1 MTEKNQKEYKVK
13 MRNLFK
19 NLIINYSYLK
29 IKEMTPEKYINFIQY
44 VNKYSV
50 KKINEMNKEEEELH
64 GYNKSELDNSVML
77 DNENNLID
85 EEEDYIKK
93 EFTKMNK
100 TEKNKENKIL
110 DKIENWNIMDDDI
123 EEVRK
128 KELELNNKKNK
139 SEETLD
145 KIEQIFLKDNI
156 QLNNFFYINPFVN
169 VNKNNN
175 NKSNINEKNK
185 DVVYDISK
193 GKFIIKDLEK
203 EIELK
208 KLEKKKKKKLDLGN
222 EVNLQEERK

>member
-1 MTEKNQKEYKVK
+1 
-13 MRNLFK
+13 
-19 NLIINYSYLK
+19 
-29 IKEMTPEKYINFIQY
+29 
-44 VNKYSV
+44 
-50 KKINEMNKEEEELH
+50 
-64 GYNKSELDNSVML
+64 
-77 DNENNLID
+77 
-85 EEEDYIKK
+85 
-93 EFTKMNK
+93 
-100 TEKNKENKIL
+100 
-110 DKIENWNIMDDDI
+110 MDDDI

-222 EVNLQEERK
+222 EVNLQEEKKIKYLKKKRVQNVLKDNNELDEIKDEEEEINKKNKKIKINEKESIKLNNIKNKKQQTHYVKYSGEEYRNKKGKGDKLIKGQFEPFAYIQLNPKSLNYKGERENLKIFNKLMRNDNKK

>member
-1 MTEKNQKEYKVK
+1 
-13 MRNLFK
+13 
-19 NLIINYSYLK
+19 
-29 IKEMTPEKYINFIQY
+29 
-44 VNKYSV
+44 
-50 KKINEMNKEEEELH
+50 
-64 GYNKSELDNSVML
+64 
-77 DNENNLID
+77 
-85 EEEDYIKK
+85 
-93 EFTKMNK
+93 
-100 TEKNKENKIL
+100 
-110 DKIENWNIMDDDI
+110 MDDDI

-222 EVNLQEERK
+222 EVNLQEEKKIKYLKKKRVQNVLKDNNELDEIKDEEEEVNKKNKKMKINEKESIKLNNIKNIMN